1 MAETHDGE
9 PAVPEPPPVDG
20 VDRVGA
26 FLHRWEGVCVALVG
40 LLAALAQ
47 VASVLENQWRLV
59 AVSAVL
65 LAVFLAFY
73 VLSHRTSQFGTR
85 RRRAIRLVALG
96 ALVGIPAICLP
107 AFVAATLLPR
117 WVEDGSTLAIA
128 RFAGPPFPQPYLNCR
143 PSDMLVDDLRQI
155 ADRYGH
161 LKVFELPYVIEPN
174 GRWAPAVAQSHG
186 LLQSADVV
194 VYGEFNLLGNGKVP
208 AATADRVLV
217 EPHVSAVPTIPLP
230 YLSVPLPAWEFP
242 ARVTSIDDLCS
253 GKAPGFLDDA
263 RRLAL
268 TIVGARL
275 SNAHDTLAAERALAE
290 ARFPRGPAT
299 PQEDCNGSARID
311 DAKACPGVLA
321 FYLANLDHALGN
333 DEFALSEY
341 RYASQKL
348 LTAAPF
354 IDLGELYAAR
364 GRPDD
369 ALNAFGRAVDAE
381 PNSVA
386 ALATLALYE
395 RDRGLPRDLR
405 DAAVDLDRALR
416 QPAANA
422 YDEIALA
429 HALHQRSAGGDCDL
443 RRLEAAMA
451 RRDFNPA
458 AMIDTL
464 VVHGRWL
471 RDRKR
476 TADAIRVLEQAL
488 RFDPQRIK
496 ANYTLGLALRDAKTE
511 PQATAAFVRTTHA
524 HGYTAEELLDQ
535 ANAAHELGDDD
546 LARRFY
552 GGAIEKNHNAV
563 YAYFGRALAER
574 KSRDLAGAERD
585 VRAALAVH
593 PKEAML
599 LDTLSDI
606 LADRGRLA
614 AARALRARADG
625 LLKTPNPFDAYWSP
639 ATCGYEGL
647 DVASR

>member
-1 MAETHDGE
+1 MA
-9 PAVPEPPPVDG
+9 
-20 VDRVGA
+20 
-26 FLHRWEGVCVALVG
+26 VALVG
-40 LLAALAQ
+40 LLAALTQ
-47 VASVLENQWRLV
+47 VASVIENQWRLV
-59 AVSAVL
+59 AVSTVL
-65 LAVFLAFY
+65 LGVFLAFY
-73 VLSHRTSQFGTR
+73 VLSHRTSLFDTR

-96 ALVGIPAICLP
+96 ALVGIPVISLP
-107 AFVAATLLPR
+107 VFVAVTLLPR

-128 RFAGPPFPQPYLNCR
+128 RFAGPPFPQPYGNCR
-143 PSDMLVDDLRQI
+143 PSDMLVDDLRQV

-161 LKVFELPYVIEPN
+161 LKAFELPYVIEPN
-174 GRWAPAVAQSHG
+174 GRWARAVAQSHG

-194 VYGEFNLLGNGKVP
+194 VYGEFSLLGNAKAP
-208 AATADRVLV
+208 AGPADRVLV
-217 EPHVSAVPTIPLP
+217 EPHVSAVPAIPLP

-242 ARVTSIDDLCS
+242 ARMTSIDDLCS

-268 TIVGARL
+268 TVVGARL
-275 SNAHDTLAAERALAE
+275 SDAHDGLAAERALAE

-333 DEFALSEY
+333 DDSAVSEY

-348 LTAAPF
+348 ITAAPF

-364 GRPDD
+364 GRADD
-369 ALNAFGRAVDAE
+369 ALSAFQRAVDAE

-386 ALATLALYE
+386 ALAALALYE
-395 RDRGLPRDLR
+395 RDRGQPRDLR
-405 DAAVDLDRALR
+405 NAAVDLDRALR
-416 QPAANA
+416 LPIASA

-429 HALHQRSAGGDCDL
+429 HALHERGGGGDCDL

-458 AMIDTL
+458 AMVDTL

-471 RDRKR
+471 RDRRR

-511 PQATAAFVRTTHA
+511 PQATAAFARTTHA
-524 HGYTAEELLDQ
+524 HGYTDEQFLDQ
-535 ANAAHELGDDD
+535 ANAAHELGDDE
-546 LARRFY
+546 LAGRFY
-552 GGAIEKNHNAV
+552 GSAIQKNRNAV
-563 YAYFGRALAER
+563 YAYFGRGLAER
-574 KSRDLAGAERD
+574 KRGDLGGAERD
-585 VRAALAVH
+585 LREALRVH

-614 AARALRARADG
+614 AARALRARVDA
-625 LLKTPNPFDAYWSP
+625 LLKAGNPFDAYWSP
-639 ATCGYEGL
+639 AACGYEGL
-647 DVASR
+647 DLAAR